1 MPNINSHLNNPPN
14 SQVLGG
20 NSSPSKPLELTIVLL
35 THNRCQMALEAIVS
49 IVNQTNSSF
58 QLVVSDNSDEDSLG
72 VAMRERFSGVI
83 YRKRPSTLSAIEHG
97 NLCISEIQAPYF
109 VLFHDDDLMLPNF
122 VQEFWL
128 AQARYPNIAAFGCNA
143 LVERQGVICHSS
155 FKCLASYDGPI
166 NSIEL
171 AQRYFSRHQLGIAPL
186 PSYIYQT
193 KFVGNTR
200 IDIQGGKYGDVQW
213 LMEIAKSGSLI
224 WIAKPTMIYR
234 IHDAN
239 DSNTESLRDRL
250 RFLGFLKRNPALCSR
265 YVLQDYRNLLYKK
278 IDRDSAPA
286 SRKITIDAYLK
297 KYKLA
302 RLFRL
307 DHHKALLK
315 KLGTKLGRFAG
326 YKSNEHNQ

>member
-1 MPNINSHLNNPPN
+1 MPIINSHLHNPQN
-14 SQVLGG
+14 SQVHGG
-20 NSSPSKPLELTIVLL
+20 NSSSGNLLELTIVLL
-35 THNRCQMALEAIVS
+35 THNRCQMALEAIES
-49 IVNQTNSSF
+49 IVNQANSCF
-58 QLVVSDNSDEDSLG
+58 QLVVSDNSDDDSLG
-72 VAMRERFSGVI
+72 AAMSKRFPGVI
-83 YRKRPSTLSAIEHG
+83 YRKRPPSLSAIEHG
-97 NLCISEIQAPYF
+97 NLCISEIEASYF

-143 LVERQGVICHSS
+143 LVERQGVICHPS
-155 FKCLASYDGPI
+155 FRCLTSYEGPI
-166 NSIEL
+166 NSLGL

-200 IDIQGGKYGDVQW
+200 IDIRGGKYGDVQW

-234 IHDAN
+234 IHNGN

-278 IDRDSAPA
+278 IDRNSVSA

-302 RLFRL
+302 RLLRL
-307 DHHKALLK
+307 DHHRALLK
-315 KLGTKLGRFAG
+315 KLGIKLGRFVG
-326 YKSNEHNQ
+326 NRSNECNQ